1 MIKKLTPYIG
11 EFKLLSLL
19 TPLCM
24 IAEVVCEMVIP
35 LMIASLVDDG
45 VTVGNLKHVVVMGLA
60 MAAVS
65 LLGLLFGSL
74 GAIWGAKASTGF
86 SRNLRQG
93 MLVTFRPSALP
104 TLTTSAPPAWSL
116 A

>member
-1 MIKKLTPYIG
+1 
-11 EFKLLSLL
+11 
-19 TPLCM
+19 M

-60 MAAVS
+60 MAAIS

-86 SRNLRQG
+86 FPQ
-93 MLVTFRPSALP
+93 
-104 TLTTSAPPAWSL
+104 SAPGYV
-116 A
+116 

>member
-11 EFKLLSLL
+11 EFKLPSLL

-74 GAIWGAKASTGF
+74 GAIWRLLHPRWCPGSRTAGPAAIRRPWPGPLQQRASGCP
-86 SRNLRQG
+86 R
-93 MLVTFRPSALP
+93 
-104 TLTTSAPPAWSL
+104 
-116 A
+116 